1 VRRKIVSDVFGISVS
16 ALQAFQNAINVT
28 SNNVANASTPGYDR
42 ETVNLTEAI
51 PQSNGSTTVGAGVV
65 VSGISRAYSQAAA
78 NQLNTSQSSLGQL
91 NALQNYS
98 TQIDNLFG
106 TTVGGLSTALQ
117 SFYSAFSDV
126 ANNPTSTASRQALL
140 GQAQNVAASFQNA
153 SSQLNSLNTDV
164 NSRITADV
172 QQINSIAAAISTL
185 NGQIV
190 VSTAQNGNQ
199 PPNELLDQRDKLVSN
214 LSQLVGVSTTT
225 EANGSLNVF
234 VGNGQPLV
242 LQGQTTPLTT
252 VPNQFNASQLEIGT
266 AAGSQISGNITSGDL
281 GGLLAART
289 QVISPALNQLG
300 QIATAL
306 SQTVNSQQGDGL
318 DLSGNFG
325 ANIFSVGAPLATGSA
340 KNTDAVTASVSV
352 NANGLGALTADNYLL
367 SFRGGTATLTDTTTG
382 VSVTPAGAGTVA
394 SPYTAGG
401 VSIVLSGAP
410 AASDQFLIQP
420 TATAAASLQ
429 VVLTDPSKIAA
440 AGAIRTAAAGAN
452 SGAAT
457 ISAGTVLNSAN
468 PNLLAPVTL
477 QFTTPPTT
485 YSVNGGPGVAY
496 VNGGNINVNGWQV
509 QISGTPANGDVFT
522 VTSNAGSTG
531 DNRNALAAANL
542 QNVGVLQNGTTSITA
557 GVSALITGIGSQA
570 QQINTAQTAQAA
582 VNSQAQN
589 SVQSISGVNLDE
601 EAASLLQWQ
610 QAYQA
615 AAQALTIGNT
625 LFTTLIDSVNGT
637 FT

>member
-1 VRRKIVSDVFGISVS
+1 VADLFGISVS

-28 SNNVANASTPGYDR
+28 SNNVANASTPGYDK
-42 ETVNLTEAI
+42 ETINLTEAI
-51 PQSNGSTTVGAGVV
+51 PQSDGAGTIGAGVV

-106 TTVGGLSTALQ
+106 TTVGGLSTTLQ

-140 GQAQNVAASFQNA
+140 SQAQNVANSFQNA
-153 SSQLNSLNTDV
+153 SSELNSLDTDV

-172 QQINSIAAAISTL
+172 QQINSIASAISTL
-185 NGQIV
+185 NQQIV
-190 VSTAQNGNQ
+190 VGTAQDGNQ
-199 PPNELLDQRDKLVSN
+199 PPNELLDQRDQLVSN

-225 EANGSLNVF
+225 DANGALNVF

-242 LQGQTTPLTT
+242 LQGQTTALTT
-252 VPNQFNASQLEIGT
+252 VPNQFNASQLEIST
-266 AAGSQISGNITSGDL
+266 ATDNGNSISSNITSGDL
-281 GGLLAART
+281 GGLLAARS
-289 QVISPALNQLG
+289 QVINPALNQLG

-318 DLSGNFG
+318 DLNGNLG
-325 ANIFSVGAPLATGSA
+325 ANIFSLGSPPATASTF
-340 KNTDAVTASVSV
+340 NTDAVTASVSV
-352 NANGLGALTADNYLL
+352 SANGLGALTSDNYIL
-367 SFRGGTATLTDTTTG
+367 SFQGGAPKLTDTTTG
-382 VSVTPAGAGTVA
+382 ASVTPLGAGTAA
-394 SPYTAGG
+394 SPYTADG

-410 AASDQFLIQP
+410 AAGDQFLIQP
-420 TATAAASLQ
+420 TATAASSIQ

-440 AGAIRTAAAGAN
+440 AGAILTAAAGTN
-452 SGAAT
+452 TGTAT
-457 ISAGTVLNSAN
+457 ISSGTVLNSAD
-468 PNLLAPVTL
+468 PNLLLPATI
-477 QFTTPPTT
+477 QFTSPPAT
-485 YSVNGGPGVAY
+485 YSVNGGPSVAY
-496 VNGGNINVNGWQV
+496 TDGGNINANGWQV
-509 QISGTPANGDVFT
+509 QISGTPANGDSFT
-522 VTSNAGSTG
+522 VTSNAGGTG

-542 QNVGVLQNGTTSITA
+542 QNVGVLENGTTSITA
-557 GVSALITGIGSQA
+557 GVSAMITGIGSQA
-570 QQINTAQTAQAA
+570 QQINTAQTAQTA
-582 VNSQAQN
+582 VNSQAQS
-589 SVQSISGVNLDE
+589 SVQSVSGVNLDE

-615 AAQALTIGNT
+615 AAQALTIGNS

-637 FT
+637 YT

>member
-1 VRRKIVSDVFGISVS
+1 VFGISVS

-51 PQSNGSTTVGAGVV
+51 PQSNGTATVGAGVV
-65 VSGISRAYSQAAA
+65 VAGISRAYSQAAA
-78 NQLNTSQSSLGQL
+78 NQLNASQSSLGQL

-106 TTVGGLSTALQ
+106 TTVGGLSTTLQ

-126 ANNPTSTASRQALL
+126 ANDPTSTASRQALL
-140 GQAQNVAASFQNA
+140 GQAQNVANSFQNA
-153 SSQLNSLNTDV
+153 SGDLNSLNTDV

-172 QQINSIAAAISTL
+172 QQINSIASAISTL
-185 NGQIV
+185 NQQIV
-190 VSTAQNGNQ
+190 VATAQGGNQ
-199 PPNELLDQRDKLVSN
+199 PPNELLDQRDQLVSN
-214 LSQLVGVSTTT
+214 LSQLVGVSTT
-225 EANGSLNVF
+225 ADADGSLNVF

-252 VPNQFNASQLEIGT
+252 VQNQFNASQLEIGT
-266 AAGSQISGNITSGDL
+266 SQGSQISSDITSGDL

-289 QVISPALNQLG
+289 QVINPALNQLG

-306 SQTVNSQQGDGL
+306 SQTVNSQQSDGL
-318 DLSGNFG
+318 DLSGNLG
-325 ANIFSVGAPLATGSA
+325 ANIFSVGTPVATASS

-367 SFRGGTATLTDTTTG
+367 TFKAGAPTLTDTTTG

-394 SPYTAGG
+394 SPYTANG
-401 VSIVLSGAP
+401 VSIVLSGVP
-410 AASDQFLIQP
+410 AAGDQFLIQP
-420 TATAAASLQ
+420 TATAAASLK

-440 AGAIRTAAAGAN
+440 AGAITTAAAGTN
-452 SGAAT
+452 TGAAT
-457 ISAGTVLNSAN
+457 ISSGTVLDSAN
-468 PNLLAPVTL
+468 PNLLQPVTI

-496 VNGGNINVNGWQV
+496 VNGGNIDVNGWQV
-509 QISGTPANGDVFT
+509 QISGTPASGDVFS
-522 VTSNAGSTG
+522 VSSNAGGTG

-582 VNSQAQN
+582 VNSQAQS
-589 SVQSISGVNLDE
+589 SVQSITGVNLDE

-637 FT
+637 YT

>member
-1 VRRKIVSDVFGISVS
+1 VFGISVS

-51 PQSNGSTTVGAGVV
+51 PQSNGTATVGAGVV
-65 VSGISRAYSQAAA
+65 VAGISRAYSQAAA
-78 NQLNTSQSSLGQL
+78 NQLNASQSSLGQL

-106 TTVGGLSTALQ
+106 TTVGGLSTTLQ

-126 ANNPTSTASRQALL
+126 ANDPTSTASRQALL
-140 GQAQNVAASFQNA
+140 GQAQNVANSFQNA
-153 SSQLNSLNTDV
+153 SGDLNSLNTDV

-172 QQINSIAAAISTL
+172 QQINSIASAISTL
-185 NGQIV
+185 NQQIV
-190 VSTAQNGNQ
+190 VATAQGGNQ
-199 PPNELLDQRDKLVSN
+199 PPNELLDQRDQLVSN
-214 LSQLVGVSTTT
+214 LSQLVGVSTT
-225 EANGSLNVF
+225 ADADGSLNVF

-252 VPNQFNASQLEIGT
+252 VQNQFNASQLEIGT
-266 AAGSQISGNITSGDL
+266 SQGSQISSDITSGDL

-289 QVISPALNQLG
+289 QVINPALNQLG

-306 SQTVNSQQGDGL
+306 SQTVNSQQSDGL
-318 DLSGNFG
+318 DLSGNLG
-325 ANIFSVGAPLATGSA
+325 ANIFSVGAPLATASS
-340 KNTDAVTASVSV
+340 KNTDAVTATVSV
-352 NANGLGALTADNYLL
+352 NANGLGALTADDYLL
-367 SFRGGTATLTDTTTG
+367 TFKAGAPTLTDTTTG

-394 SPYTAGG
+394 SPYTANG

-410 AASDQFLIQP
+410 AAGDQFLIQP
-420 TATAAASLQ
+420 TATAAASLK

-440 AGAIRTAAAGAN
+440 AGAIATAAAGTN
-452 SGAAT
+452 TGAAT
-457 ISAGTVLNSAN
+457 ISSGTVLNSAD
-468 PNLLAPVTL
+468 PNLLQPVTI

-496 VNGGNINVNGWQV
+496 VNGGNIDVNGWQV

-522 VTSNAGSTG
+522 VTSNAGGTG
-531 DNRNALAAANL
+531 DNRNAQAAANL

-589 SVQSISGVNLDE
+589 SVQSITGVNLDE

-637 FT
+637 YT

>member
-1 VRRKIVSDVFGISVS
+1 VSDVFGISVS

-51 PQSNGSTTVGAGVV
+51 PQSNGTATVGAGVV
-65 VSGISRAYSQAAA
+65 VAGISRAYSQAAA
-78 NQLNTSQSSLGQL
+78 NQLNASQSSLGQL

-106 TTVGGLSTALQ
+106 TTVGGLSTTLQ

-126 ANNPTSTASRQALL
+126 ANDPTSTASRQALL
-140 GQAQNVAASFQNA
+140 GQAQNVANSFQNA
-153 SSQLNSLNTDV
+153 SGDLNSLNTDV

-172 QQINSIAAAISTL
+172 QQINSIASAISTL
-185 NGQIV
+185 NQQIV
-190 VSTAQNGNQ
+190 VATAQGGNQ
-199 PPNELLDQRDKLVSN
+199 PPNELLDQRDQLVSN
-214 LSQLVGVSTTT
+214 LSQLVGVSTT
-225 EANGSLNVF
+225 ADADGSLNVF

-252 VPNQFNASQLEIGT
+252 VQNQFNASQLEIGT
-266 AAGSQISGNITSGDL
+266 SQGSQISSDITSGDL

-289 QVISPALNQLG
+289 QVINPALNQLG

-306 SQTVNSQQGDGL
+306 SQTVNSQQSDGL
-318 DLSGNFG
+318 DLSGNLG
-325 ANIFSVGAPLATGSA
+325 ANIFSVGTPVATASS

-367 SFRGGTATLTDTTTG
+367 TFKAGAPTLTDTTTG

-394 SPYTAGG
+394 SPYTANG
-401 VSIVLSGAP
+401 VSIVLSGVP
-410 AASDQFLIQP
+410 AAGDQFLIQP
-420 TATAAASLQ
+420 TATAAASLK

-440 AGAIRTAAAGAN
+440 AGAITTAAAGTN
-452 SGAAT
+452 TGAAT
-457 ISAGTVLNSAN
+457 ISSGTVLDSAN
-468 PNLLAPVTL
+468 PNLLQPVTI

-496 VNGGNINVNGWQV
+496 VNGGNIDVNGWQV
-509 QISGTPANGDVFT
+509 QISGTPASGDVFS
-522 VTSNAGSTG
+522 VSSNAGGTG

-582 VNSQAQN
+582 VNSQAQS
-589 SVQSISGVNLDE
+589 SVQSITGVNLDE

-637 FT
+637 YT

>member
-1 VRRKIVSDVFGISVS
+1 MSDVFGISVS

-51 PQSNGSTTVGAGVV
+51 PQSNGTATVGAGVV
-65 VSGISRAYSQAAA
+65 VAGISRAYSQAAA
-78 NQLNTSQSSLGQL
+78 NQLNASQSSLGQL

-106 TTVGGLSTALQ
+106 TTVGGLSTTLQ

-126 ANNPTSTASRQALL
+126 ANDPTSTASRQALL
-140 GQAQNVAASFQNA
+140 GQAQNVANSFQNA
-153 SSQLNSLNTDV
+153 SGDLNSLNTDV

-172 QQINSIAAAISTL
+172 QQINSIASAISTL
-185 NGQIV
+185 NQQIV
-190 VSTAQNGNQ
+190 VATAQGGNQ
-199 PPNELLDQRDKLVSN
+199 PPNELLDQRDQLVSN

-225 EANGSLNVF
+225 EGDGSLNVF

-252 VPNQFNASQLEIGT
+252 VQNQFNASQLEIGT
-266 AAGSQISGNITSGDL
+266 SQGSQISSDITSGDL

-289 QVISPALNQLG
+289 QVIDPALNQLG

-306 SQTVNSQQGDGL
+306 SQTVNSQQSDGL
-318 DLSGNFG
+318 DLSGNLG
-325 ANIFSVGAPLATGSA
+325 ANIFSVGTPVATASS

-352 NANGLGALTADNYLL
+352 NPNGLGALTADNYLL
-367 SFRGGTATLTDTTTG
+367 TFKAGAPTLTDTTTG

-394 SPYTAGG
+394 SPYTANG

-410 AASDQFLIQP
+410 AAGDQFLIQP
-420 TATAAASLQ
+420 TATAAASLK
-429 VVLTDPSKIAA
+429 VVVTDPSKIAA
-440 AGAIRTAAAGAN
+440 AGAIATAAAGTN
-452 SGAAT
+452 TGAAT
-457 ISAGTVLNSAN
+457 ISSGTVLDSTN
-468 PNLLAPVTL
+468 PNLLQPVTI

-496 VNGGNINVNGWQV
+496 VNGGNIDVNGWQV

-522 VTSNAGSTG
+522 VSSNAGGTG

-557 GVSALITGIGSQA
+557 GVSTLITGIGSQA

-582 VNSQAQN
+582 VNSQAQS
-589 SVQSISGVNLDE
+589 SVQSITGVNLDE

-637 FT
+637 YS

>member
-1 VRRKIVSDVFGISVS
+1 VSDVFGISVS

-51 PQSNGSTTVGAGVV
+51 PQSNGTATVGAGVV
-65 VSGISRAYSQAAA
+65 VAGISRAYSQAAA
-78 NQLNTSQSSLGQL
+78 NQLNASQSSLGQL

-106 TTVGGLSTALQ
+106 TTVGGLSTTLQ

-153 SSQLNSLNTDV
+153 SGDLSSLNTDV

-172 QQINSIAAAISTL
+172 QQINSIASAISTL
-185 NGQIV
+185 NQQIV
-190 VSTAQNGNQ
+190 VATAQGGNQ
-199 PPNELLDQRDKLVSN
+199 PPNELLDQRDQLVSN

-225 EANGSLNVF
+225 EGDGSLNVF

-252 VPNQFNASQLEIGT
+252 VQNQFNASQLEIGT
-266 AAGSQISGNITSGDL
+266 SQGSQISSDITSGDL
-281 GGLLAART
+281 GGLLAARS
-289 QVISPALNQLG
+289 QVINPALNQLG

-306 SQTVNSQQGDGL
+306 SQTVNSQQSDGL
-318 DLSGNFG
+318 DLSGNLG
-325 ANIFSVGAPLATGSA
+325 ANIFSVGTPVATASS
-340 KNTDAVTASVSV
+340 KNTDAVTATLSV
-352 NANGLGALTADNYLL
+352 NPNGLGALTADNYLL
-367 SFRGGTATLTDTTTG
+367 TFKAGAPTLTDTTTG

-394 SPYTAGG
+394 NPYTANG
-401 VSIVLSGAP
+401 VSIVLSGPP
-410 AASDQFLIQP
+410 AAGDQFLIQP
-420 TATAAASLQ
+420 TATAAASLS

-440 AGAIRTAAAGAN
+440 AGAIATAAAGTN
-452 SGAAT
+452 TGAAS
-457 ISAGTVLNSAN
+457 ISSGTVLNSAN
-468 PNLLAPVTL
+468 PSLLQPVTI

-496 VNGGNINVNGWQV
+496 VNGGNIDVNGWQV

-522 VTSNAGSTG
+522 VSSNAGGTG

-557 GVSALITGIGSQA
+557 GVSTLITGIGSQA

-582 VNSQAQN
+582 VNSQAQS
-589 SVQSISGVNLDE
+589 SVQSITGVNLDE

-637 FT
+637 YS

>member
-1 VRRKIVSDVFGISVS
+1 MSDVFGISVS

-51 PQSNGSTTVGAGVV
+51 PQSNGTATVGAGVV
-65 VSGISRAYSQAAA
+65 VAGISRAYSQAAA

-106 TTVGGLSTALQ
+106 TTVGGLSTTLQ

-126 ANNPTSTASRQALL
+126 ANDPTSTASRQALL
-140 GQAQNVAASFQNA
+140 GQAQNVANSFQNA
-153 SSQLNSLNTDV
+153 SGDLNSLNTDV

-172 QQINSIAAAISTL
+172 QQINSIASAISTL
-185 NGQIV
+185 NQQIV
-190 VSTAQNGNQ
+190 VATAQGGNQ
-199 PPNELLDQRDKLVSN
+199 PPNELLDQRDQLVSN
-214 LSQLVGVSTTT
+214 LSQLVGVSTT
-225 EANGSLNVF
+225 ADADGSLNVF

-252 VPNQFNASQLEIGT
+252 VQNQFNASQLEIGT
-266 AAGSQISGNITSGDL
+266 SQGSQISSDITSGDL

-289 QVISPALNQLG
+289 QVINPALNQLG

-318 DLSGNFG
+318 DLSGNLG
-325 ANIFSVGAPLATGSA
+325 ANIFSVGTPVATASS
-340 KNTDAVTASVSV
+340 KNTDAVTATLSV
-352 NANGLGALTADNYLL
+352 NPNGLGALTADNYLL
-367 SFRGGTATLTDTTTG
+367 TFKAGAPTLTDTTTG

-394 SPYTAGG
+394 SPYTANG
-401 VSIVLSGAP
+401 VSIVLSGVP
-410 AASDQFLIQP
+410 AAGDQFLIQP
-420 TATAAASLQ
+420 TATAAASLET
-429 VVLTDPSKIAA
+429 VLTDPSKIAA
-440 AGAIRTAAAGAN
+440 AGAVVTAAAGTN
-452 SGAAT
+452 TGAAT
-457 ISAGTVLNSAN
+457 ISSGTVLNSAN
-468 PNLLAPVTL
+468 PNLLQPVTI

-496 VNGGNINVNGWQV
+496 VNGGNIDVNGWQV

-522 VTSNAGSTG
+522 VSSNAGGTG

-542 QNVGVLQNGTTSITA
+542 QNVGVLQNGTTNITA

-582 VNSQAQN
+582 VNSQAQS
-589 SVQSISGVNLDE
+589 SVQSITGVNLDE

-637 FT
+637 YS